1 MEAGDFWIQLVKSF
15 FWILGASLAAIVQ
28 VGCDNGAGDGRMAA
42 FASISSTDPTTVRIN
57 TSGMI
62 LDIPRQF
69 LDMPLNDLTG
79 DTGVRVHRDILVVG
93 ASPDFAGRTSENL
106 SKFSAPDSDHT
117 VRVYMSS
124 PTGMSV
130 DEALLKLRGLWVSD
144 EHDLS
149 ALDRDAD
156 VHIVEAKNL
165 PNGFST
171 DSPGDIYLS
180 PDGSITAC
188 NRAFGSRVSP
198 NCQMFVGYADAIMK
212 ITFGASRQADRHSIR
227 DAVVKTF
234 DNWKVG

>member
-1 MEAGDFWIQLVKSF
+1 MKPLFWMLVV
-15 FWILGASLAAIVQ
+15 SLAVVAQ
-28 VGCDNGAGDGRMAA
+28 VGCDSGTSDGRMAA
-42 FASISSTDPTTVRIN
+42 FASISSTDPTPVRIN

-62 LDIPRQF
+62 LDIPKQF
-69 LDMPLNDLTG
+69 LDMPLNDPTG
-79 DTGVRVHRDILVVG
+79 DPGVRVHRDILVVG

-106 SKFSAPDSDHT
+106 SDFSARSSEPT

-124 PTGMSV
+124 PNGMSV
-130 DEALLKLRGLWVSD
+130 GEALLRLRGLWVSD
-144 EHDLS
+144 EQDLS

-180 PDGSITAC
+180 PDGSITTC

-198 NCQMFVGYADAIMK
+198 YCQMFVGYGDAIMK
-212 ITFGASRQADRHSIR
+212 ITFGASRQAERHSIR

-234 DNWKVG
+234 DSWKVV